1 VKTERYTAEQVV
13 EALKQHDGIIS
24 DSASALGCTQQTI
37 RNYRKRYASVAQA
50 IHDGRE
56 SLVDQAEGVICK
68 SLDSENENTALRAAM
83 FILKTMGK
91 RRGWVERQE
100 FSGVEGQPQEVVIT
114 WGEETG
120 VGAKH
125 GGESNEPGLRCED
138 RF

>member
-13 EALKQHDGIIS
+13 AAIRQHDGIII
-24 DSASALGCTQQTI
+24 DTAAALGCTQQTI
-37 RNYRKRYASVAQA
+37 RNYRKRYRSVDQA

-56 SLVDQAEGVICK
+56 SLVDQAEGVIRK

-83 FILKTMGK
+83 FVLKTLGK

-100 FSGVEGQPQEVVIT
+100 FSGAEGVPQEVVIT
-114 WGEETG
+114 WGAETG

-125 GGESNEPGLRCED
+125 
-138 RF
+138 